1 MVDDPNTIMMVLQ
14 SLFPVFCLLL
24 LGAGLRRL
32 KLTND
37 VFLKTSDR
45 LVYFIFFPVM
55 LFWKIGGTAAAADVN
70 LGYIQAALCAFV
82 STFVLSTIFIKLL
95 PVPDFKAGSFS
106 QSCFRFNTYIGMAI
120 VMNASG
126 EDGVLYFSIL
136 VGLLIPIINVLAV
149 TILIWFSGQRVNAR
163 QRLAITLRA
172 MITNPLIIAC
182 LAGMLFARAV
192 GHFPVF
198 LDNTFRLM
206 THVTLPLALLSVGGS
221 LTLAGLREN
230 LTLAAAGTIFKLLI
244 LPVSGFFFL
253 NLFQIDGLPFKVT
266 MIFFSL
272 PTSTAI
278 YVLSSQ
284 LHSDTQ
290 LASAAIMLSTLLSFV
305 SLSIALLI

>member
-1 MVDDPNTIMMVLQ
+1 MIVLQ

-24 LGAGLRRL
+24 LGTGLRRF

-55 LFWKIGGTAAAADVN
+55 LFWKIGGATAAASVGF
-70 LGYIQAALCAFV
+70 GYIQAALCALV
-82 STFVLSTIFIKLL
+82 STFAFSTLFIRLR
-95 PVPDFKAGSFS
+95 PVPDYKAGSFS
-106 QSCFRFNTYIGMAI
+106 QSCYRFNTYIGMAI
-120 VMNASG
+120 VMNATG

-149 TILIWFSGQRVNAR
+149 TMLIWFSGQRVNAR
-163 QRLAITLRA
+163 QRIVITLRA
-172 MITNPLIIAC
+172 LITNPLIIAC
-182 LAGMLFARAV
+182 LAGMLYARAV

-198 LDNTFRLM
+198 LDNTLRLM

-221 LTLAGLREN
+221 LTMAGLREN
-230 LTLAAAGTIFKLLI
+230 LSLAGGGTVFKLLI
-244 LPVSGFFFL
+244 LPVSGYFFL
-253 NLFQIDGLPFKVT
+253 NLFHIAGLPFKVA
-266 MIFFSL
+266 MIFFAL

-284 LHSDTQ
+284 LHSDTD
-290 LASAAIMLSTLLSFV
+290 LASAAIMLSTLVSFV
-305 SLSIALLI
+305 SLSIALLM